1 MKNYNLSKI
10 MKRAWE
16 IRRQHKDNDFAL
28 SLRMAWEE
36 AKTTGSN
43 ILTVKAWVIDKAQDT
58 ARRYNTYID
67 YAERGEDHTRLEVNG
82 YIKVIVEERLGETE
96 KAVKVRLRTGD
107 IVGSVKGW
115 TLWIPK
121 SQIAA

>member
-28 SLRMAWEE
+28 SLRMSWEE

-58 ARRYNTYID
+58 ASRYNCFID
-67 YAERGEDHTRLEVNG
+67 YAERGVDHTRLEVNG